1 MCVNRRIRN
10 YSAILSVYY
19 KYNVPLDVGASLV
32 FDILEN
38 HIRQEVAASST
49 RFLVSVLTPGLL
61 LSAIDIAASER
72 LSCLASSFAVID
84 MAWLLMFYLPH
95 YNMTI

>member
-1 MCVNRRIRN
+1 M
-10 YSAILSVYY
+10 
-19 KYNVPLDVGASLV
+19 V
-32 FDILEN
+32 FDILEKSYPA
-38 HIRQEVAASST
+38 ETAASST